1 MAPTDI
7 YIDTVFMFDFT
18 MLQIVW
24 DLQILVL
31 WEHLADKRQM
41 RFMMRFY
48 LGGKHRHIPDEN
60 TNALH

>member
-24 DLQILVL
+24 DLQTFGLSG
-31 WEHLADKRQM
+31 HLADKRD
-41 RFMMRFY
+41 
-48 LGGKHRHIPDEN
+48 LCV
-60 TNALH
+60 